1 MGSTRTAMAFRLISK
16 RAPSGQ
22 ASMAEHS
29 AYRGNIR
36 NSLHTYWM
44 HNPSGSTRYRIAVI
58 RGDGIGPEL
67 VDSAIEVLSAV
78 AARENLH
85 LDFTTEPGGAGTYRE
100 VGSAMPPEVLARLR
114 TDYDAILK
122 GPVGLPD
129 VRHPD
134 GTEAGLLGG
143 ILRLGLDTYANVRP
157 IRLLPGVRTPVRFA
171 AGEID
176 YVIVRENTEG
186 LYLSRGAG
194 VANERAAADQLMV
207 TREGCERI
215 IRFAFELARTR
226 RGAPA
231 DGRRRV
237 TCVDKSNV
245 LRSFA
250 FFRRVYDEVAEEYPD
265 IERDYRYSD
274 AAAHDL
280 VADPGHFDV
289 VVTENFLGDLLSD
302 LGAATVGGLGM
313 CPSANIGQTASY
325 FEPIHG
331 SAPGIAGQDRA
342 NPTSQVL
349 SAAMLLDH
357 LGARR
362 AADRIREAVTAAYAD
377 GAVALDE
384 RGQPVGGTRG
394 VTRAIIQR
402 L

>member
-1 MGSTRTAMAFRLISK
+1 MRTSRGST
-16 RAPSGQ
+16 Q
-22 ASMAEHS
+22 
-29 AYRGNIR
+29 
-36 NSLHTYWM
+36 
-44 HNPSGSTRYRIAVI
+44 YRIAVI

-67 VDSAIEVLSAV
+67 VDSAIEVLRAT
-78 AARENLH
+78 AELEG
-85 LDFTTEPGGAGTYRE
+85 LELIFCTEPGGATTYRQL
-100 VGSAMPPEVLARLR
+100 GSAMPPETLARLR
-114 TDYDAILK
+114 TDYAAILK

-143 ILRLGLDTYANVRP
+143 ILRIGLDTYANVRP
-157 IRLLPGVRTPVRFA
+157 IRLLPGVRTPVRFE

-194 VANERAAADQLMV
+194 VGNDRAAADQLMV

-215 IRFAFELARTR
+215 IRFAFELARKR
-226 RGAPA
+226 GGAPA
-231 DGRRRV
+231 DGKRRV

-250 FFRRVYDEVAEEYPD
+250 FFRRIFDEVAAEYPD

-280 VADPGHFDV
+280 VAAPGHFDV
-289 VVTENFLGDLLSD
+289 IVTENFLGDLLSD

-313 CPSANIGQTASY
+313 CPSANIGDRAAY

-331 SAPGIAGQDRA
+331 SAPSIAGTDRA

-357 LGARR
+357 IGEHR
-362 AADRIREAVTAAYAD
+362 AAERIRAAVTAAYAD
-377 GAVALDE
+377 GAIVLDE
-384 RGQPVGGTRG
+384 RGQPVRGTRAA
-394 VTRAIIQR
+394 THAIVER